1 MAQTYSII
9 NLYSMYSILL
19 FSLVTSLLTPLS
31 ISELPRTKS
40 ERLTVSKISSAYD
53 CYING
58 TGVRMRETPS
68 LQGKIISSFEDGEKI
83 DLLKVSSDGKWS
95 RVRKK
100 SGKVGWV
107 YSQYVEC
114 PGCK

>member
-1 MAQTYSII
+1 
-9 NLYSMYSILL
+9 MYSILL
-19 FSLVTSLLTPLS
+19 FSLVTSFLTPLS
-31 ISELPRTKS
+31 SYYLPHKS
-40 ERLTVSKISSAYD
+40 SARLTESKISSDYD
-53 CYING
+53 CYIIG

-68 LQGKIISSFEDGEKI
+68 LQGKIISSFQDGETV
-83 DLLKVSSDGKWS
+83 DLLKVNSDGKWF

-100 SGKVGWV
+100 SGKAGWV